1 MTPAQL
7 RGARAILDLKQ
18 DTLADLAMVSRQT
31 ILDFEAGR
39 RVPQRNNLAAIT
51 RALESAGIIFG
62 SDGSVRLEPVR

>member
-39 RVPQRNNLAAIT
+39 RVPQRNNLAAIV
-51 RALESAGIIFG
+51 RALSDAGIVFG
-62 SDGSVRLEPVR
+62 ADGSVRLESVR